1 MINKIIYLL
10 IILAINIFCFN
21 LFIKLLKK
29 KQIGQSIRAAGPKNH
44 LIKSGTPTMGG
55 IIIIINSIISYLLF
69 IYIFKIDF
77 NYLNFLILIIPFI
90 GYGIIGFIDDY
101 LIIKKHNN
109 EGLKPSI
116 KFIFELI
123 LATVFYFIYL
133 ELGFNNKLNFFGI
146 YIDLGFLYG
155 VFIVLFF
162 TGFTNATNF
171 TDGVDGLL
179 SFNAIASF
187 ICIAV
192 LSLIKNE
199 KEAFWLSI
207 IIIWVLISF
216 LVFNLSKASLFMGD
230 TGSLSIG
237 ALICS
242 ILIYLKC
249 EILIIF
255 FGFIYL
261 VEIISVIL
269 QVWYFKRTKGKRIFK
284 MTPIHHHFELKG
296 LNENQIDLLFS
307 VCNLLMSVIGLY
319 LGVKIF

>member
-10 IILAINIFCFN
+10 IILIFNIISFN
-21 LFIKLLKK
+21 LFIKFLKK
-29 KQIGQSIRAAGPKNH
+29 KQIGQSIRTAGPKNH

-55 IIIIINSIISYLLF
+55 IIIIINTIICYLLF
-69 IYIFKIDF
+69 IYLFKITF
-77 NYLNFLILIIPFI
+77 SNLKILVLLIPFV
-90 GYGIIGFIDDY
+90 GYGLIGFIDDY

-109 EGLKPSI
+109 DGLRPTT
-116 KFIFELI
+116 KFIFELL
-123 LATVFYFIYL
+123 LATIFYFIYL
-133 ELGFNNKLNFFGI
+133 ELGFNNNLNFFGI
-146 YIDLGFLYG
+146 LIDLGFLYG
-155 VFIVLFF
+155 VFIILFF

-171 TDGVDGLL
+171 TDGLDGLL
-179 SFNAIASF
+179 SFNAISSF
-187 ICIAV
+187 LCIAA
-192 LSLIKNE
+192 LCLIKNE

-207 IIIWVLISF
+207 MIIWTLISF

-230 TGSLSIG
+230 TGSLAIG
-237 ALICS
+237 AMICS

-261 VEIISVIL
+261 VEILSVIL

-307 VCNLLMSVIGLY
+307 VCNLFMSVIGLY